1 MIKWF
6 FVNFIT
12 LLIIAAILPGFQID
26 NWTNAIAAVF
36 VIGLINLT
44 IKPLLHVL
52 ALPITILTMGL
63 FAFVINTLMLL
74 LAAWLVPGFT
84 ITGFWTALIASI
96 LMSFLSS
103 AIESMTNQAQK
114 NSL

>member
-36 VIGLINLT
+36 VIGLINMT
-44 IKPLLHVL
+44 VKPIAHVL
-52 ALPITILTMGL
+52 ALPVTVLTLGI

-74 LAAWLVPGFT
+74 LAAWVVPGFE
-84 ITGFWTALIASI
+84 IDGFWTALIASI

-103 AIESMTNQAQK
+103 AIESMTDRAQK